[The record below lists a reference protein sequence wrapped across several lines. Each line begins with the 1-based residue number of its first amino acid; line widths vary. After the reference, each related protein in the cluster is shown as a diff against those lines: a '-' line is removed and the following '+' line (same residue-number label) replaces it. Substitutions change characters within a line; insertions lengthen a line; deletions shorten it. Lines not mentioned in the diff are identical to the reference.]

1 MDSKSKEMFA
11 RGSLMQAL
19 ALCGDEWVIA
29 ELIKLRVPVVIEQEQ
44 PPTPA
49 VITQGPVVSVSKKR
63 QNKIVPLESRCI
75 GICHRTK
82 ERCAFRK
89 IDGDFCKTHIK
100 KIDDLLGNVSVVN
113 TEE

>member
-1 MDSKSKEMFA
+1 MDSKSNEMFA

-19 ALCGDEWVIA
+19 ALCGEEWVIA
-29 ELIKLRVPVVIEQEQ
+29 ELIKLRLPSTNEQEQ

-49 VITQGPVVSVSKKR
+49 VITQGPVVSLSKKR

-82 ERCAFRK
+82 EQCAFRK
-89 IDGDFCKTHIK
+89 IEGDYCKTHIK
-100 KIDDLLGNVSVVN
+100 KIDDLSGNVHVVK